1 MKLQRITQ
9 QSHQTL
15 TTFYQNMHNA
25 GKPYWIQRA
34 SRMKEL
40 IECLECSDDNKSVWA
55 YTQDTML
62 ILTDQDGYTLGV
74 QILTNGDG
82 FTITYPLAETEAPW
96 YGACVEGY
104 AYTIPEAIRMIN
116 IALTRA
122 FGTDNVI

>member
-9 QSHQTL
+9 QHQQTL
-15 TTFYQNMHNA
+15 ITFYQNLHNDPL
-25 GKPYWIQRA
+25 PYRVRHAQRM
-34 SRMKEL
+34 SEL

-55 YTQDTML
+55 HTQDTML
-62 ILTDQDGYTLGV
+62 ILTNQDGYTPGV

-96 YGACVEGY
+96 HGACVEGY
-104 AYTIPEAIRMIN
+104 ASTIPEAINMIN